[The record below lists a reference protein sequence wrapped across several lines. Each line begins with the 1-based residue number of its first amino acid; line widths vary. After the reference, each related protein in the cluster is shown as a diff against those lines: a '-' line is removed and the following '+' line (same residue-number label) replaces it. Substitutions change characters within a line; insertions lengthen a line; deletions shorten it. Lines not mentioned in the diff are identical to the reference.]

1 MNRPEFFNTF
11 NRPQNLNNW
20 KRVKPAFVFNI
31 GSTINKNGIE
41 NMYLPATTM
50 AIARTTDKIITND
63 LINFE
68 IFLLEVL
75 ANQFNIKYIKTKITS
90 VIKKKFM

>member
-1 MNRPEFFNTF
+1 
-11 NRPQNLNNW
+11 
-20 KRVKPAFVFNI
+20 
-31 GSTINKNGIE
+31 
-41 NMYLPATTM
+41 MYLPATTM

-75 ANQFNIKYIKTKITS
+75 ANQFNIKYITTKITS
-90 VIKKKFM
+90 VIKKKIHVNSNYENTTTFKKIRNKILS

>member
-1 MNRPEFFNTF
+1 
-11 NRPQNLNNW
+11 
-20 KRVKPAFVFNI
+20 
-31 GSTINKNGIE
+31 
-41 NMYLPATTM
+41 MYLPATTM
-50 AIARTTDKIITND
+50 AIARAIDKIITND